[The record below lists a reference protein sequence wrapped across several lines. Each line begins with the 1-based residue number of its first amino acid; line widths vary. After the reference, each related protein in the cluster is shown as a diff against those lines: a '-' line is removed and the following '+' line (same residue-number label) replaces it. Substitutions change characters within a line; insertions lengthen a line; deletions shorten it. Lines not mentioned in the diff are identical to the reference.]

1 MFPRGELTI
10 LAARK
15 EILRLRIAARRAQ
28 IQACAL
34 RVTRPLG
41 WIDHMLERWRSI
53 SPLVRMIV
61 MPAGLFG
68 VRALTTRLG
77 KGKWL
82 LMAPLIRLA
91 VKAAWGFAGARK

>member
-15 EILRLRIAARRAQ
+15 EILQLRIAARRAQ
-28 IQACAL
+28 IQVSAE

-41 WIDHMLERWRSI
+41 WIDHVLERWRSV
-53 SPLVRMIV
+53 SPLVRMIG
-61 MPAGLFG
+61 MPAGLFA
-68 VRALTTRLG
+68 VRALTKRLG

-82 LMAPLIRLA
+82 LIAPVIRLA